1 MARPGPTA
9 TVAETGGRHRRRQR
23 LLIVAIRVGGRP
35 QLRCMVQVGGLVG
48 RIAVPFGC
56 KTERGSAEKAP
67 ALPGAARAGVGAGW
81 GRAVHTV
88 PDSP

>member
-1 MARPGPTA
+1 
-9 TVAETGGRHRRRQR
+9 
-23 LLIVAIRVGGRP
+23 
-35 QLRCMVQVGGLVG
+35 MVQVGGLVG